1 MSRRAKTL
9 VERLGEEER
18 AARSLWVLFA
28 LAYGVML
35 GGAMIS
41 AQVVLVLAFLLL
53 YALEAAWRP
62 ILLARFDMASE
73 EKRGATLLSIESQVR
88 SLIAMV
94 LAPGLGDQLQASKAG
109 IMEIASLVVV
119 NKADRDGADVL
130 AEQVHAH
137 TGGKPVFKTNALKGD
152 GLQPLFDAI
161 LGARGERRLMEAW
174 LSSVLQQIVR
184 ERISPSAWEDT
195 LRRLKERS
203 VTPYDAADALLKE
216 LK

>member
-94 LAPGLGDQLQASKAG
+94 LAPGLGWIVDMATGPKEVLASWPVAAWG
-109 IMEIASLVVV
+109 LSIGVLAVIASQVRSRR
-119 NKADRDGADVL
+119 APRAP
-130 AEQVHAH
+130 EQ
-137 TGGKPVFKTNALKGD
+137 
-152 GLQPLFDAI
+152 
-161 LGARGERRLMEAW
+161 
-174 LSSVLQQIVR
+174 
-184 ERISPSAWEDT
+184 PS
-195 LRRLKERS
+195 
-203 VTPYDAADALLKE
+203 
-216 LK
+216 